1 MVGDKLPGG
10 KEIRWLHLG
19 AAHKACFMV
28 FALCSF
34 KILAFSHL
42 QEVQDKCFSKKVK
55 RGLIFDKKTLKNLWQ
70 WGQYAVK
77 CDIPQFLLTSLGRD
91 APINGLNLF
100 KATLQYREL
109 WDLVTQETFSDC
121 HATPRNHLGSSPKT
135 IGST

>member
-34 KILAFSHL
+34 KILALSHL

-91 APINGLNLF
+91 APINGLNRSRPPSS
-100 KATLQYREL
+100 T
-109 WDLVTQETFSDC
+109 
-121 HATPRNHLGSSPKT
+121 GSSGTWSPKRRSLIVMQLLGT
-135 IGST
+135 I